1 MPTRV
6 IARAKL
12 TSTETGRLVELVEDD
27 IGRAVRIRGFSDLDE
42 RADLLL
48 YPWHYMRTA
57 NAERRYG
64 QLVAGYRHTTH
75 PQAKP
80 QPEAA

>member
-6 IARAKL
+6 IVRAKL

-27 IGRAVRIRGFSDLDE
+27 IGQAVRIRGFSDLDA

-48 YPWHYMRTA
+48 YPWHYVRTA
-57 NAERRYG
+57 DAE
-64 QLVAGYRHTTH
+64 
-75 PQAKP
+75 
-80 QPEAA
+80 